1 MRFIFILALSL
12 WITGC
17 QDDLTWKTHDSCF
30 SMTISNALPVQ
41 IWLDGEEPYNSQEV
55 CGVTKICFNQPFQCD
70 DPIGLQFS
78 DDDPD
83 SDYLLLVLDKEDNLI
98 TSLPFE
104 KKPRLIEVPVE
115 QLQFPNYDFNTGAWS
130 VIANAGGLWPTGPN
144 FAWPGFGSN
153 VIAESMSSGQGN
165 TGAIGINR
173 EDYPDRG
180 WPAGTYKVKISGNNE
195 SQNGM
200 DPKALRLYILTGP
213 SNSVIDEVLTI
224 DSYYWNPGDGWTE
237 HDVEFTLPGNRNY
250 IWFLWSKG
258 GTSSGYDLKFTLDYI
273 DMTDYPKTEMI
284 EDEQLHE
291 LSFTF
296 ESLGICEKTV
306 RLQIV
311 KDGSPS
317 EVIGTSDWLMI
328 DSHFNATVP
337 IDYTNHK
344 DFAGIAYSDLSP
356 VPTFRLRIPAIFFE
370 QDNPAEQEDH
380 ELSSGEIVRLYN
392 KLEERRKLDI
402 GFMPQYLHRKLQL
415 VLMHDVVIIDGKEW
429 IRREAYERIDGNKRY
444 PLKRASVWLHDK
456 NYIKENQL

>member
-1 MRFIFILALSL
+1 MEKMRFIFILALSL

-78 DDDPD
+78 VTGED
-83 SDYLLLVLDKEDNLI
+83 SYLLRVLDKSESILAE
-98 TSLPFE
+98 LPF
-104 KKPRLIEVPVE
+104 
-115 QLQFPNYDFNTGAWS
+115 D
-130 VIANAGGLWPTGPN
+130 VIAQKDYLKPYPMEDWDNATTGGSNPDWTTGPN
-144 FAWPGFGSN
+144 PS
-153 VIAESMSSGQGN
+153 VTT
-165 TGAIGINR
+165 TGLGI
-173 EDYPDRG
+173 
-180 WPAGTYKVKISGNNE
+180 S
-195 SQNGM
+195 
-200 DPKALRLYILTGP
+200 KALRISVSDIPAGNYKLRY
-213 SNSVIDEVLTI
+213 SNDVSANGAVRAVQFRKNGVSIESFFMADANGGFITEDVVLPEEPDEIRIQQLGSGGNVTTTIYSLELLSDEVV
-224 DSYYWNPGDGWTE
+224 YA
-237 HDVEFTLPGNRNY
+237 VEFTPDQIDACDQTIKLQG
-250 IWFLWSKG
+250 IKG
-258 GTSSGYDLKFTLDYI
+258 G
-273 DMTDYPKTEMI
+273 
-284 EDEQLHE
+284 
-291 LSFTF
+291 
-296 ESLGICEKTV
+296 
-306 RLQIV
+306 
-311 KDGSPS
+311 SPD
-317 EVIGTSDWLMI
+317 EVIFQSDEI
-328 DSHFNATVP
+328 SIKSYHACTVA

-429 IRREAYERIDGNKRY
+429 IKREAYERIDGNKRY